1 MSSTALATVGTVDP
15 LAVEATVIQGDLA
28 KLRPDERVAYYRSV
42 CDSLGLNPLTQPFE
56 YLNLNGKLRLYARR
70 DCTDQLRKIHNIS
83 VVIVARDRSE
93 DMYVVTARASNPAG
107 RTDESIGAVP
117 LTGLKGENLA
127 NALMKAETKAKR
139 RVTLAIC
146 GLAMLDESE
155 LEGVGAEPPRK
166 PGSGAAAPGGITPH
180 GAPDEDDNPIPETN
194 EGNAF
199 FLRVMARLQSLEE
212 QTAKCVTYD
221 DALLVRQVLGS
232 KAKPSQLTGELS
244 TAVQQ
249 RLISGAQHRDLGKV
263 WQRIDRQLQKREKE
277 LGDALN
283 SFNDAPD
290 FADDAPEESEYS
302 SGSALP

>member
-1 MSSTALATVGTVDP
+1 MSNTALATVGTVDP

-83 VVIVARDRSE
+83 VVIIARDRSE
-93 DMYVVTARASNPAG
+93 DMYVVTARASNPSG

-212 QTAKCVTYD
+212 QTAKCASYD
-221 DALLVRQVLGS
+221 DVLLVRTQLGS
-232 KAKPSQLTGELS
+232 KATPSQLTRELS
-244 TAVQQ
+244 TAMQTK
-249 RLISGAQHRDLGKV
+249 LISGQQHKDLGKV
-263 WQRIDRQLQKREKE
+263 WQRIDRQLEKKAREF
-277 LGDALN
+277 GDAAN
-283 SFNDAPD
+283 AFTDPGD
-290 FADDAPEESEYS
+290 VDDGEADRGHDES
-302 SGSALP
+302 GVPL